1 MVDDDKD
8 EKDRS
13 NEDRHAASGTHKKP
27 GPADSDDAG
36 EDESQLS
43 PVKPKV
49 GEPSGNLRRR
59 AEWFRK
65 RH

>member
-13 NEDRHAASGTHKKP
+13 KEDRHAVSGTHKKSRP
-27 GPADSDDAG
+27 TDDDDSGKDEG
-36 EDESQLS
+36 ELS
-43 PVKPKV
+43 PVKPKL

>member
-13 NEDRHAASGTHKKP
+13 NKDRHAASGTQKKSRP
-27 GPADSDDAG
+27 KDDDDSGKDEG
-36 EDESQLS
+36 ELS
-43 PVKPKV
+43 PVKPKL